1 VDSRFFI
8 FRAALILLIPDRNI
22 PLNEIACNS
31 PELELWFYYCICLSR
46 GRQAAVRPVTIRQD
60 KTQKALIRER
70 KNRGEIAVTEVRPEK
85 GAWAIVAL
93 LFLFMMINF
102 ADKAIIGLA
111 GVPIMTELNLT
122 PKQFGLVGSSFF
134 LLFSISAVATG
145 FIVNRVQSR
154 WVLLVMGLIW
164 SLVQFPMLGTVGIEL
179 LIACRIVLGA
189 GEGPA
194 YPVALHATYKWFPDE
209 KRAIPSA
216 IIAQGSAIGVVIA
229 IPILNAIITNYNWHY
244 AFGALGLVG
253 LIWVAAW
260 AILGKEGRIEERA
273 VEAGAV
279 AAARIPYRDLL
290 LSPTNLASWCAYF
303 GAYFGLAL
311 VLSWFTP
318 YLVKGLGFEQAVAG
332 KLTALPFIVG
342 FFVVLGGSWLSQR
355 MMLAGSTS
363 RVARGIVCGVAIC
376 LGGLALLAAPY
387 APNVTATITLII
399 AGTTLPSV
407 VYILSPAILAE
418 ITPASQR
425 GAMLAINSAVGT
437 SAGIIAPYIM
447 GSVIEGAAS
456 AAEGYSNGFT
466 VCGVVTLVGGLIGLV
481 FLRPETERAGFALR
495 GNTRAV
501 ASAA

>member
-1 VDSRFFI
+1 MT
-8 FRAALILLIPDRNI
+8 
-22 PLNEIACNS
+22 EI
-31 PELELWFYYCICLSR
+31 
-46 GRQAAVRPVTIRQD
+46 
-60 KTQKALIRER
+60 K
-70 KNRGEIAVTEVRPEK
+70 PEK
-85 GAWAIVAL
+85 GAWVIVAL

-134 LLFSISAVATG
+134 LLFSISAVVTG
-145 FIVNRVQSR
+145 FIVNRVRSK
-154 WVLLVMGLIW
+154 WVLMAMGLIW
-164 SLVQFPMLGTVGIEL
+164 ALVQFPMIGTVSIEL

-209 KRAIPSA
+209 KRAIPGA
-216 IIAQGSAIGVVIA
+216 IIAQGAAIGVVIA

-244 AFGALGLVG
+244 AFGALGVAGLV
-253 LIWVAAW
+253 WVAAW
-260 AILGKEGRIEERA
+260 ALLGKEGRIEERA
-273 VEAGAV
+273 NTEGAV

-332 KLTALPFIVG
+332 KLTALPFVVG
-342 FFVVLGGSWLSQR
+342 FFVALGGSWLSQR
-355 MMLAGSTS
+355 MMRSGSTS
-363 RVARGIVCGVAIC
+363 RVARGIVSGVAVC

-387 APNVTATITLII
+387 APNVTITIALII

-407 VYILSPAILAE
+407 VYFLAPVILGE
-418 ITPASQR
+418 ITPPSQR
-425 GAMLAINSAVGT
+425 GAVLAINGAVGT
-437 SAGIIAPYIM
+437 SAGIIAPYLM

-456 AAEGYSNGFT
+456 AAQGYSNGFT
-466 VCGVVTLVGGLIGLV
+466 ICGVVTLIGGLIGLA
-481 FLRPETERAGFALR
+481 FLRPELELARFAA
-495 GNTRAV
+495 NADSRAV
-501 ASAA
+501 MAPT

>member
-1 VDSRFFI
+1 M
-8 FRAALILLIPDRNI
+8 
-22 PLNEIACNS
+22 
-31 PELELWFYYCICLSR
+31 
-46 GRQAAVRPVTIRQD
+46 
-60 KTQKALIRER
+60 
-70 KNRGEIAVTEVRPEK
+70 TEVKPEK

-134 LLFSISAVATG
+134 LLFSISAVVTG
-145 FIVNRVQSR
+145 FIVNRVQSK
-154 WVLLVMGLIW
+154 WVLMVMGLIW
-164 SLVQFPMLGTVGIEL
+164 ALVQFPMLGTVGIEL

-194 YPVALHATYKWFPDE
+194 YPVALHATYKWFPDGQ
-209 KRAIPSA
+209 RAIPGA
-216 IIAQGSAIGVVIA
+216 VIAQGAALGVVIA

-244 AFGALGLVG
+244 AFGALGVAGLV
-253 LIWVAAW
+253 WVAAW
-260 AILGKEGRIEERA
+260 VLLGKEGRIEERA
-273 VEAGAV
+273 DTEGAV

-332 KLTALPFIVG
+332 KLTALPFVVG
-342 FFVVLGGSWLSQR
+342 FFVALGGSWLSQR
-355 MMLAGSTS
+355 MMRTGSTS
-363 RVARGIVCGVAIC
+363 RVARGIVSGVAVC

-387 APNVTATITLII
+387 APNVTTTIILII

-407 VYILSPAILAE
+407 IYFLAPVMLGE
-418 ITPASQR
+418 ITPPSQR
-425 GAMLAINSAVGT
+425 GAVLAINGAVGT
-437 SAGIIAPYIM
+437 SAGIIAPYLM

-456 AAEGYSNGFT
+456 AAQGYSNGFT
-466 VCGVVTLVGGLIGLV
+466 VCGVVTLAGGLIGLA
-481 FLRPETERAGFALR
+481 FLRPESELVRFAARADL
-495 GNTRAV
+495 RAV
-501 ASAA
+501 MAPT